1 MAATKSSGA
10 AVRPTGEAGTM
21 TISEESAVHMLDVL
35 TEVQIAAPV
44 ATVWASLLEEIGP
57 GFNDRR
63 GPMSMRL
70 EPWPGGRWFRDLG
83 NNTGH
88 LWGHV
93 QVIKPPPHDRPL
105 LEITGPM
112 FMSYPTASHVQYR
125 LAPEGDATRV
135 TLRHRA
141 IGLLPKEHREGVKE
155 GWDEVLGKVK
165 KAAEKR

>member
-1 MAATKSSGA
+1 MATTGQGA
-10 AVRPTGEAGTM
+10 QAKRASASPA
-21 TISEESAVHMLDVL
+21 ISEEREVHTLDVL
-35 TEVQIAAPV
+35 TEVQVAASV

-57 GFNDRR
+57 GFEDRR
-63 GPMSMRL
+63 GPMTMRL
-70 EPWPGGRWFRDLG
+70 ETWPGGRWFRDLG

-93 QVIKPPPHDRPL
+93 QVIKPPPHDKPL
-105 LEITGPM
+105 LEIAGPM
-112 FMSYPTASHVQYR
+112 FMSYPTASHVQCR
-125 LAPEGDATRV
+125 LTPEGGGTKI

-155 GWDEVLGKVK
+155 GWEEVLGKVK